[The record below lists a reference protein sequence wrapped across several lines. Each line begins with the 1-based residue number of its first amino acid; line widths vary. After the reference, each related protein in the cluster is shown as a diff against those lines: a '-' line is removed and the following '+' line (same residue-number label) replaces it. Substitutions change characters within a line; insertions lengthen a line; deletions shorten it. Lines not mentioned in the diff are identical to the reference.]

1 MYKLDFKPLPVKLR
15 VCLVFKSQS
24 LADDFRNSA
33 VLGSSGSLYFHSDL
47 FTLFILLHKCEFI
60 RIDYVEIY
68 YMVIKF
74 SASLVCFLDLST
86 FNVPFIPDDHIFLES
101 IVNYAV

>member
-1 MYKLDFKPLPVKLR
+1 M
-15 VCLVFKSQS
+15 
-24 LADDFRNSA
+24 
-33 VLGSSGSLYFHSDL
+33 
-47 FTLFILLHKCEFI
+47 LLHKCEFI

-74 SASLVCFLDLST
+74 SASLVCFPDLST
-86 FNVPFIPDDHIFLES
+86 FDVPFIPDDHIFLES